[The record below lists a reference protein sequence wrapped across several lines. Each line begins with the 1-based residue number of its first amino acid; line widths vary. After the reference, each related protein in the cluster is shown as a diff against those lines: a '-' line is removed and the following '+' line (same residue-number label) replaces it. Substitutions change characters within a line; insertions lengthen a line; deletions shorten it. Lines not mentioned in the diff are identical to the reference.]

1 MAEYKHGIREFET
14 DTQLEQPAMGYAG
27 LQVVIGTA
35 PVNLAK
41 NPRNI
46 TNKLILCRDFD
57 GAKNEL
63 GFSENYK
70 DYTLCQ
76 SMHASFRLSAVA
88 PVVFINVLD
97 PAKHKSNMP
106 EKTVSVVNKRAV
118 LNEKDILLDTLVVKA
133 GK

>member
-1 MAEYKHGIREFET
+1 MAEYKHGIRVFET

-63 GFSENYK
+63 GFSDNYK

-76 SMHASFRLSAVA
+76 TMHMSFRVLGVA

-97 PAKHKSNMP
+97 PVKHKVSMS
-106 EKTVSVVNKRAV
+106 EKTVNVVNKK
-118 LNEKDILLDTLVVKA
+118 LS
-133 GK
+133 